1 MREADLQTQLDS
13 AKAAIGHLREA
24 LADMVKKHPCHDPA
38 CDSCH
43 CESCNAQHA
52 LSATCGYDNEA
63 KSTKD

>member
-24 LADMVKKHPCHDPA
+24 LTDILKKHPCDHHFDG
-38 CDSCH
+38 CH
-43 CESCNAQHA
+43 CELCNAQHA